1 MCKSLASDWNLET
14 LFLTKLTIVQQQ
26 ISINKRI
33 NNINRGYKTCAITV
47 ELTHK
52 WKYKLRVINIT
63 VHYCQK
69 RISECLYIVE
79 TAFPNCFM
87 QLYLMVMSPIPA
99 VDSEVQSLTEVKK
112 FATRESEIKE

>member
-52 WKYKLRVINIT
+52 
-63 VHYCQK
+63 
-69 RISECLYIVE
+69 
-79 TAFPNCFM
+79 
-87 QLYLMVMSPIPA
+87 
-99 VDSEVQSLTEVKK
+99 
-112 FATRESEIKE
+112 